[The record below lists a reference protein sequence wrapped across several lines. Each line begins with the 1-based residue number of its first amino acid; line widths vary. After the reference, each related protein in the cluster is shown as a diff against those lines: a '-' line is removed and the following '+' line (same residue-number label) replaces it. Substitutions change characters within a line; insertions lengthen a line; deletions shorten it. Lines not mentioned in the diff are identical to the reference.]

1 MNEAPEIILQIPD
14 INQTYKAVDVQME
27 KLTAAVE
34 QLEKDIFIEDM
45 GEYKIKRW
53 ELSLI
58 HI

>member
-45 GEYKIKRW
+45 GE
-53 ELSLI
+53 
-58 HI
+58 